1 MTRSLHDNFVLGYTV
16 DAENNSILIR
26 TEYQDR
32 EPFERTNARFEG
44 VVGYSFRDNLGGI
57 LFDITEEPMEYILR
71 TYAEDFEWGTK
82 WNWPW
87 INAGTVSPIDH
98 VTSLGAKAFRVQSA
112 VGSDGFMSEV
122 DAAGNR
128 SLVAAKGL

>member
-26 TEYQDR
+26 TE
-32 EPFERTNARFEG
+32 
-44 VVGYSFRDNLGGI
+44 
-57 LFDITEEPMEYILR
+57 EPMEFILR

-87 INAGTVSPIDH
+87 INADTVSPMDH
-98 VTSLGAKAFRVQSA
+98 VTSLGAKRLSHPVNRRIRRFHHRE
-112 VGSDGFMSEV
+112 EV
-122 DAAGNR
+122 RDRGGGRQVARGGGVPVTVR
-128 SLVAAKGL
+128 LSLL